1 MCKPL
6 SKFTKPPLNSTPLA
20 DATMTGPTKELAFKN
35 DVIAQMAAAG
45 WKLGDPAGYNRSL
58 SDPKK
63 ATAFAKLV
71 FDLIKMAG

>member
-1 MCKPL
+1 
-6 SKFTKPPLNSTPLA
+6 
-20 DATMTGPTKELAFKN
+20 MTGPTKELAFKN

-63 ATAFAKLV
+63 AAAFAKLV